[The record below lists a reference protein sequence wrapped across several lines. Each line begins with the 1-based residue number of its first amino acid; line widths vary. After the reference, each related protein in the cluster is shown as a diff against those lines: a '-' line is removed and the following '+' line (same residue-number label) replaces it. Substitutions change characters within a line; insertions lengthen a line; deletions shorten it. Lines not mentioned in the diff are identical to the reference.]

1 MQIKIPPHDKRFYPG
16 NAEEILFVGAH
27 NYHTIIQFII
37 IVKSYWKTIRVGGIW
52 PWAPTCPPHRVPKPL
67 CILQIKQKRH
77 CCLYT
82 IPLSFFLL
90 ENITGNPPIVQGFD
104 TTNLFTE
111 KKVHCHHFCHLF
123 QVVIMRD
130 YHYPNIVEMYDSF
143 LVEDELW
150 VVMEFLEGGA
160 LTDIVTHSRLV
171 LLSDFTKKK

>member
-27 NYHTIIQFII
+27 NYHTIIQFSMIK
-37 IVKSYWKTIRVGGIW
+37 KSYWKTIRVGGIW

-90 ENITGNPPIVQGFD
+90 ENITGNPPHSPRIWHNEPFHRKKKFIAIIFVICSRLSSCVTITIPTLLKC
-104 TTNLFTE
+104 TTVSWWKMNFGSSW
-111 KKVHCHHFCHLF
+111 
-123 QVVIMRD
+123 
-130 YHYPNIVEMYDSF
+130 NF
-143 LVEDELW
+143 LKEELW
-150 VVMEFLEGGA
+150 LI
-160 LTDIVTHSRLV
+160 L
-171 LLSDFTKKK
+171 